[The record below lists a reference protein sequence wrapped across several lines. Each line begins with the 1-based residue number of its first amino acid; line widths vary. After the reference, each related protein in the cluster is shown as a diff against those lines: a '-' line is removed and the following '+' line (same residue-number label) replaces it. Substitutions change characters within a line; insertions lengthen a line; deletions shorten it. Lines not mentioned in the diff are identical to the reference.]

1 MKVLLLTASLLLV
14 QFTFGQSKKEQI
26 NILTIKVDSL
36 NRVLSQ
42 LNSNITQLQN
52 QKNQLSDEK
61 NLFVK
66 ENSSLINNLNEREST
81 ITNLNVSLLKKEN
94 EITGL
99 KDSLDLVYS
108 NNQIL
113 PLIKSSTYAGEY
125 SFEYKDG
132 PTGFLQLYFDGKEDY
147 YFLLEYVKG
156 PPSYNMGTLEGI
168 MKVYGNIGVFAANMY
183 DVDFCKVVFVFD
195 DNGVHVEQYTSDSD
209 CGFGGNVYI
218 NQYYYQNNTENKP
231 IPQTENSSGT
241 YTKSTNRW

>member
-94 EITGL
+94 EITSL

-108 NNQIL
+108 NNQLL

-125 SFEYKDG
+125 SFEYEDG

-168 MKVYGNIGVFAANMY
+168 MKVYGNIGVFDAQMY
-183 DVDFCKVVFVFD
+183 GQDACKIAFVFD
-195 DNGVHVEQYTSDSD
+195 SNGVFIRQYPEGEE

-218 NQYYYQNNTENKP
+218 TQHYYKNNSDNNSIQP
-231 IPQTENSSGT
+231 SVNSSGT
-241 YTKSTNRW
+241 FTKSTNRW

>member
-1 MKVLLLTASLLLV
+1 MKVLLLTTSLFFV
-14 QFTFGQSKKEQI
+14 QFAIGQSKKEQI
-26 NILTIKVDSL
+26 INLTLKVDSL
-36 NRVLSQ
+36 KAIVSQ
-42 LNSNITQLQN
+42 LNANLSQLQN
-52 QKNQLSDEK
+52 QQNKLYDDN
-61 NLFVK
+61 NLLVR
-66 ENSSLINNLNEREST
+66 ENSSAKNNLNEREST
-81 ITNLNVSLLKKEN
+81 ITNLNASLLKKEN

-125 SFEYKDG
+125 SFEFEDG
-132 PTGFLQLYFDGKEDY
+132 PAGFLQLYFDGKEDY

-168 MKVYGNIGVFAANMY
+168 MKIYGNIGVFAAKMY

-195 DNGVHVEQYTSDSD
+195 DNGVHVKQYTSDSD

-231 IPQTENSSGT
+231 VPQTENSSGK
-241 YTKSTNRW
+241 YTKSTNKL